1 MSQHEPG
8 EPSSFTR
15 PHGLRPLGE
24 PGSIASGA
32 EGSSGSN
39 SGKWTGA
46 VDPGVEPRVDPG
58 VGTSAPVRFAE
69 FPVGTASS
77 KAPAPLRM
85 AAWMAAVALTAS
97 LMVGW
102 LVRPQ
107 APEPE
112 DVPDMG
118 VPSNAPTLGG
128 PVNTPRSYPPSP
140 LPSSAM
146 APAPPA
152 QEIAEYRWSV
162 RAKVLR
168 PELDA
173 PRSLF
178 SPDGSADGAATPQ
191 AKGVWVV
198 MTGQTGIAA
207 KPRVPDAKVRVHGL
221 DAGTGRQLWH
231 REMPFGLC
239 ATQLLGDRLACASS
253 LARDD
258 RTGLPTTWRLQ
269 LLDPATGKIL
279 AQRAVDAWL
288 AMLTVRQDRLVL
300 VEQRQPAPRL
310 VVSGYSSSLTPVWRA
325 AWPSRPSTWASSAKT
340 ASCTGRTCHRP
351 TALPCRSAVPAG
363 GLDAGA
369 VGGRPDGL
377 HQSGRRE
384 GASGAPL
391 LPHVRRRPTHL
402 VQRAPACRRG
412 WAS

>member
-1 MSQHEPG
+1 
-8 EPSSFTR
+8 
-15 PHGLRPLGE
+15 
-24 PGSIASGA
+24 
-32 EGSSGSN
+32 
-39 SGKWTGA
+39 
-46 VDPGVEPRVDPG
+46 
-58 VGTSAPVRFAE
+58 
-69 FPVGTASS
+69 
-77 KAPAPLRM
+77 M

-351 TALPCRSAVPAG
+351 TALPCRRCG
-363 GLDAGA
+363 
-369 VGGRPDGL
+369 
-377 HQSGRRE
+377 SGRRTRCWRR
-384 GASGAPL
+384 GGQARRPSSIWPTGRCVGCPAAPACTTTANASGATSASVPSRL
-391 LPHVRRRPTHL
+391 GQLKGEEVVTVGSLADDTFVSIGLDQVARLMLP
-402 VQRAPACRRG
+402 
-412 WAS
+412 